1 MQEWLTAQMASRF
14 SAFEGAALTGSI
26 PVKEELINELI
37 AGFLAQA
44 GQQPEATA
52 APAVDVR
59 TLVSFVRQATIRAEP
74 GVVTLHFEV
83 RI

>member
-1 MQEWLTAQMASRF
+1 MQEWLTAQMASGF
-14 SAFEGAALTGSI
+14 SAFQGAALTGTI

-44 GQQPEATA
+44 GEQDATA
-52 APAVDVR
+52 PPAIDVR
-59 TLVSFVRQATIRAEP
+59 ALASFIRQVTIHAEP
-74 GVVTLHFEV
+74 GVVTLHFDV